1 MRAPKFIERLCA
13 AWATISN
20 DFLFCRVES
29 YFFTRRRVVPCVSE
43 LLDGFGGQ
51 YIIVIPEKDAVVV
64 DAADLQDMQ
73 AELNLVWDYILPA
86 LK

>member
-1 MRAPKFIERLCA
+1 MRFGAFGRL
-13 AWATISN
+13 
-20 DFLFCRVES
+20 
-29 YFFTRRRVVPCVSE
+29 RR
-43 LLDGFGGQ
+43 Q